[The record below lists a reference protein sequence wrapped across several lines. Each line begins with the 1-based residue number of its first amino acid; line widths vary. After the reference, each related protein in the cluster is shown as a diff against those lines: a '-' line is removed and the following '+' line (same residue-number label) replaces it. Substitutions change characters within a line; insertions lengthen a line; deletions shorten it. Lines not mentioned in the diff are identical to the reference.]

1 MEVKIILKLSLTDS
15 EIDSPLQTMTVI
27 KDYKSINDDKQY
39 NCDKKVKIIS
49 EMFDDI
55 IADYKT
61 FITREDEEC

>member
-1 MEVKIILKLSLTDS
+1 
-15 EIDSPLQTMTVI
+15 MTVI

>member
-1 MEVKIILKLSLTDS
+1 MDS

-27 KDYKSINDDKQY
+27 KDYKSINNDKQY